1 MKIIKYILII
11 LGVVVSIVGIAMC
24 IGFLGAFINDKLG
37 WQWIVFTLAFFVLLS
52 LIYIMRDRKKSIEN
66 DSQLEKIGM
75 LIFPDYKDEF
85 KKFYSLY
92 LQDPKQ
98 FLAQEEL
105 QEFDLG
111 NIRPIDVLY
120 LFGEIKSLV
129 HLIDW
134 RGEEDEDEIETYLEN
149 NHLKHKHTWT
159 NTSKLRVGVS
169 EEKQRNGKFII
180 TLFKSIDKDLQTIN
194 KQLIFLDLGSDAYAY
209 TTVDTNTFDE
219 IINNSPSNFHGSNTL

>member
-1 MKIIKYILII
+1 MKIVKYILII
-11 LGVVVSIVGIAMC
+11 LSVLVSIVGIAVG

-37 WQWIVFTLAFFVLLS
+37 WQWMIFMLAFFVLLS
-52 LIYIMRDRKKSIEN
+52 LIYIMRDRKKSIES

-85 KKFYSLY
+85 KKFYDLY

-98 FLAQEEL
+98 FLAQKEL

-111 NIRPIDVLY
+111 EMRAIDVLY
-120 LFGEIKSLV
+120 AFGELKSLV

-134 RGEEDEDEIETYLEN
+134 RGEEDEDQIETYLEN
-149 NHLKHKHTWT
+149 NHLKQKHTWT
-159 NTSKLRVGVS
+159 NTSKIRVGVS

-180 TLFKSIDKDLQTIN
+180 TLFKSIDKDLQPIN
-194 KQLIFLDLGSDAYAY
+194 QRLIFLDLGSDAYAY
-209 TTVDTNTFDE
+209 TIVDSNTFDE
-219 IINNSPSNFHGSNTL
+219 IISHSPSNFHGSNKL